1 MDSGIM
7 RQRKPLKL
15 TVKEE
20 NNMEAIKALLTR
32 RSIRKYT
39 AQEVPKEITRE
50 LVNAGMHAPSARNH
64 QPWHFVVVDKREIL
78 DALSVAHPHAKMLQQ
93 ATLAILVCGDKSIQ
107 EAEGYIVQDCSA
119 ATQNIMLA
127 AHAHGLGSVW
137 LGMYPR
143 EERMLKVS
151 ELLDI
156 PDHILPVALIALG
169 HPDEVKEAPDRY
181 KTERIHW
188 NKF

>member
-1 MDSGIM
+1 
-7 RQRKPLKL
+7 
-15 TVKEE
+15 
-20 NNMEAIKALLTR
+20 MEAIKALLTR
-32 RSIRKYT
+32 RSIRKYS
-39 AQEVPKEITRE
+39 AQEVPKEIIRE

-151 ELLDI
+151 ELLAI